1 MPWPTLT
8 PAEHAAPR
16 VLAGPIAPH
25 QPDGSGLPGAAAV
38 DTIIGW
44 TMYGAL
50 VACVLAIVVA
60 GGMVALGNTSAR
72 PHVAERGKVTLL
84 WSLVGAVIIGVA
96 IPLVNRAFGLA

>member
-1 MPWPTLT
+1 MLSPT
-8 PAEHAAPR
+8 PAERTTTTR

-25 QPDGSGLPGAAAV
+25 QPDGSGLPGAAAI

-60 GGMVALGNTSAR
+60 GGMVAIGNTSAR

-84 WSLVGAVIIGVA
+84 WSLAGAVIIGVA
-96 IPLVNRAFGLA
+96 IPLVNRAFALA